1 MKIIALVGESN
12 SGKTSTIK
20 ILADLLLSSKCG
32 GTLVDITDKKRQRSC
47 IDEVKM
53 KSCGDTLASS
63 YKGDITIKIKWNNQ
77 LIGITS
83 FGDDVKSIKS
93 KFEILSDCDVF
104 VCGAHPF
111 DATIAYINSIPSTT
125 TICINK
131 VKNAYDDSRVAE
143 TILKAM

>member
-1 MKIIALVGESN
+1 MKIIVLVGKPN
-12 SGKTSTIK
+12 SGKTNTIK
-20 ILADLLLSSKCG
+20 VLADLLLSNQHCG
-32 GTLVDITDKKRQRSC
+32 VLFNISDKKRQRSC
-47 IDEVKM
+47 IDEAKM
-53 KSCGDTLASS
+53 KSCGGSLASN

-93 KFEILSDCDVF
+93 KYEILSDCDVF
-104 VCGAHPF
+104 ICGAHPS
-111 DATIAYINSIPSTT
+111 DGTIAYVNSIPSTA

-131 VKNAYDDSRVAE
+131 AKNAYDDSRVAE